1 MNFWIRGSEK
11 RWTGGR
17 AEVPLSLH
25 SAASFS
31 HSMQLIDLARYL
43 TTRSRIR
50 MEGMGIERERQ
61 GGGGD
66 TIHCPDNNF
75 LHLKK

>member
-1 MNFWIRGSEK
+1 MD
-11 RWTGGR
+11 GR

-50 MEGMGIERERQ
+50 MEGMGIRRAREEAAAIRY
-61 GGGGD
+61 
-66 TIHCPDNNF
+66 TAPITTFCTSKNR
-75 LHLKK
+75 

>member
-1 MNFWIRGSEK
+1 MGVSFLNFWIRGLGEEMD
-11 RWTGGR
+11 GR

-50 MEGMGIERERQ
+50 MEGMEIERERRY
-61 GGGGD
+61 D
-66 TIHCPDNNF
+66 TLPR
-75 LHLKK
+75 

>member
-1 MNFWIRGSEK
+1 MD
-11 RWTGGR
+11 GR

-50 MEGMGIERERQ
+50 MEGMEISERERQ
-61 GGGGD
+61 GGGD